1 MSEITLT
8 INGKQ
13 VKGKQGDT
21 VLDVCQANGID
32 LPTLCHYKGLTDV
45 GACRLCLVEIEKERN
60 LVPACTYPARDGQVV
75 ATSTEKLE
83 KYRRLVLELLFTE
96 RNHLCAYCVASGDC
110 ELQNLA
116 YKYQMD
122 NARYQYAWPVQ
133 TTDSSHPS
141 IVMDHNRCILCG
153 RCIRTCDEMAG
164 AHTLDFMKRG
174 WKTNVSADINQPLG
188 ESSCISCGGCF
199 QACPTGAIF
208 SKGSAY
214 RGRPVECTAVES
226 SCAICGIGCDVKGL
240 VKDNKVVRIDSP
252 DMTKPRGLLCEIGR
266 FGPLYQEAE
275 RVKSPMKRNAKGQL
289 ASCTYEEAFEAIAK
303 KLSSVEN
310 VAGLASAKA
319 NTEALKAFA
328 DLMTNTIGS
337 KMVDTLD
344 GDDFRTISQG
354 IAKFDSKA
362 GLDMEA
368 KLEDILTA
376 DAILLIGAHPIK
388 THPVIGSYIMRAAA
402 KNKTQLVVLDPL
414 RNPFTFRAT
423 VWLKP
428 TEGKE
433 GTTIKAIGNA
443 ILEHGLPKTSGDKTK
458 FAASFSETAPKKV
471 SKELGLD
478 VHDIYKAAEVLAESK
493 NAIIIYGSGIL
504 QYKDADLVATILN
517 LGALISETNKPKVI
531 SLKRCGNSR
540 GAWEIGLANA
550 KSSIVSELSKGKA
563 KGLYALLADDLA
575 ASQILADSLK
585 GVEFTVVQTSYL
597 SPFAA
602 KADVVL
608 PSLLWTE
615 SKGSYT
621 TLDGVSKSTVPMV
634 KARGDIKTDAD
645 SLKEVARHLKK

>member
-1 MSEITLT
+1 
-8 INGKQ
+8 
-13 VKGKQGDT
+13 
-21 VLDVCQANGID
+21 
-32 LPTLCHYKGLTDV
+32 
-45 GACRLCLVEIEKERN
+45 
-60 LVPACTYPARDGQVV
+60 
-75 ATSTEKLE
+75 
-83 KYRRLVLELLFTE
+83 
-96 RNHLCAYCVASGDC
+96 
-110 ELQNLA
+110 
-116 YKYQMD
+116 
-122 NARYQYAWPVQ
+122 
-133 TTDSSHPS
+133 
-141 IVMDHNRCILCG
+141 
-153 RCIRTCDEMAG
+153 
-164 AHTLDFMKRG
+164 
-174 WKTNVSADINQPLG
+174 
-188 ESSCISCGGCF
+188 
-199 QACPTGAIF
+199 
-208 SKGSAY
+208 
-214 RGRPVECTAVES
+214 
-226 SCAICGIGCDVKGL
+226 
-240 VKDNKVVRIDSP
+240 
-252 DMTKPRGLLCEIGR
+252 
-266 FGPLYQEAE
+266 
-275 RVKSPMKRNAKGQL
+275 MKRNSKGQL

-303 KLSSVEN
+303 KLSGVEN

-328 DLMTNTIGS
+328 DLMTKTIGS

-344 GDDFRTISQG
+344 GDDFRTITQG
-354 IAKFDSKA
+354 IAKFDLKA

-402 KNKTQLVVLDPL
+402 KNKAQLVVLDPL
-414 RNPFTFRAT
+414 RNPFTFRAA

-443 ILEHGLPKTSGDKTK
+443 ILEHGLPKTAVDKSK
-458 FAASFSETAPKKV
+458 FAAEFKGTEPKKV

-493 NAIIIYGSGIL
+493 NTIIIYGSGIL

-517 LGALISETNKPKVI
+517 LGALISENDNKPKVI
-531 SLKRCGNSR
+531 SLKRSGNSR

-550 KSSIVSELSKGKA
+550 KSSVVSELSKGKA

-621 TLDGVSKSTVPMV
+621 TLDGVSKSTTPMV